1 MTRNLIA
8 RASHTLRMTQPATIS
23 RRPRRASI
31 RLELLETRLA
41 LSSYS
46 AVPVPLDLN
55 PQPLPPGIKFAPRDL
70 NPQPLPPGIVIALN
84 SGSAHPDLNPQP
96 IPPGRMAAQ
105 DLNPQ
110 PLPPGVKLRRVNPDS
125 LSHSVAP
132 FATGTQSPPRTFS
145 PDPTC
150 PTCLGFI

>member
-8 RASHTLRMTQPATIS
+8 RASHTLRMVQPGTSNS
-23 RRPRRASI
+23 RHRRMGLS
-31 RLELLETRLA
+31 LEGLETRLA
-41 LSSYS
+41 LSSS
-46 AVPVPLDLN
+46 PAGSLPL
-55 PQPLPPGIKFAPRDL
+55 DL

-96 IPPGRMAAQ
+96 IPPGKAAPQ

-110 PLPPGVKLRRVNPDS
+110 PLPPGVKVRKVNPGGPSDT
-125 LSHSVAP
+125 VAP
-132 FATGTQSPPRTFS
+132 FVTGTHAPPRTFS